1 MKDLFIQ
8 QKKHFGGAYVNVTH
22 STVHVPTIIYSLGTF
37 HTPLHSIIFCYDFQE
52 KKFFSLLIGRL
63 ISIKHLS
70 IITIMILN

>member
-37 HTPLHSIIFCYDFQE
+37 NTPLHSIIFFDFQE
-52 KKFFSLLIGRL
+52 KKFFSLLIGRS
-63 ISIKHLS
+63 ISIKHLLT
-70 IITIMILN
+70 ITIMILN